1 MKRGAFVQFFRQ
13 IPWICQGSCQ
23 CPSITLPQYHDIF
36 TTTQFPE
43 DLPTCHW
50 NKGFPIQQFAPLLPF
65 LMTLISLSHNLS
77 RECWDSRFRV
87 AYTCWCNKKKKKRE
101 RERQKAKVD
110 GNIWK
115 TKIILLHVETF
126 TESFPSSTWDKFLGQ
141 QRLWTPKPS
150 WCSLNT
156 CNSSTDGNRRQKVE
170 HSNSLYNLESKFY

>member
-23 CPSITLPQYHDIF
+23 CPSITLQQYHDIF

-65 LMTLISLSHNLS
+65 LMTLIALSHNLS

-87 AYTCWCNKKKKKRE
+87 AYTCWCTKKKKKRE
-101 RERQKAKVD
+101 RETKGQGR
-110 GNIWK
+110 WK
-115 TKIILLHVETF
+115 YME
-126 TESFPSSTWDKFLGQ
+126 DKD
-141 QRLWTPKPS
+141 
-150 WCSLNT
+150 
-156 CNSSTDGNRRQKVE
+156 NSSACWNFYR
-170 HSNSLYNLESKFY
+170 KFPFLHLR